1 MVLLKLPVLEMLRRG
16 MYQAGILV
24 VNGCGKVNGR
34 AAPYLAR
41 ARRKAAMWKRV
52 CGPE

>member
-1 MVLLKLPVLEMLRRG
+1 MLRRG

-34 AAPYLAR
+34 EAAPYFAR
-41 ARRKAAMWKRV
+41 ARWKATMWKRV